1 MTPFTCDAEDLYFR
15 YDEEHQNCLDF
26 VRVFYEHNWLQSL
39 YWPSREK
46 APWHLQMKVNGRLIN
61 FWPHKMKAHVADES
75 KTAYDIGQIVA
86 TVCRVENETLEDFD
100 LVEKKQ

>member
-1 MTPFTCDAEDLYFR
+1 
-15 YDEEHQNCLDF
+15 
-26 VRVFYEHNWLQSL
+26 
-39 YWPSREK
+39 
-46 APWHLQMKVNGRLIN
+46 
-61 FWPHKMKAHVADES
+61 MKAHVADES